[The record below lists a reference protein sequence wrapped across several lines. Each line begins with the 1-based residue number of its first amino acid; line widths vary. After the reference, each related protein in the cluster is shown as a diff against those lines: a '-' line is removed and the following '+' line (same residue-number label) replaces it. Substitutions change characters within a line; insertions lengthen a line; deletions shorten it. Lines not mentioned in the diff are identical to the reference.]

1 MNMIP
6 MMALKM
12 MTIMISL
19 PSQIVGDSEG
29 RKNVPSF
36 AGNINIGPVGGIFS
50 ILKSLISNTFTF
62 NKLISS

>member
-1 MNMIP
+1 MIP
-6 MMALKM
+6 MMAL
-12 MTIMISL
+12 TIMITL